1 MSFSSRFDFLSFHT
15 WGNSGLGA
23 ILRLWESALQDST
36 RPTSG
41 PCNDGERQWSTM
53 SDRSTPPESFPVPIS
68 NPREPKHRPQ
78 IRCRLDT
85 WSEQQLHRPAFYS
98 SKRTSRK

>member
-1 MSFSSRFDFLSFHT
+1 MRNGATTWRDHDRARNVSESRISQASEADLGGPLPMSEFFAAFRFLSFYT

-53 SDRSTPPESFPVPIS
+53 SD
-68 NPREPKHRPQ
+68 
-78 IRCRLDT
+78 
-85 WSEQQLHRPAFYS
+85 
-98 SKRTSRK
+98 